1 MIFFSLRVSSHGR
14 RGRGRRVATKWVSG
28 YFAKYE
34 IGRNIRGISRN
45 FVVPEHY
52 GTKSRI
58 AMWRVGGNAANNGLQ
73 KCKVPVVSVTF

>member
-1 MIFFSLRVSSHGR
+1 MVSG
-14 RGRGRRVATKWVSG
+14 RVATKWVSG

-58 AMWRVGGNAANNGLQ
+58 AMWRVGGNAANNNLQ
-73 KCKVPVVSVTF
+73 KCKVPVIAVTF